1 MSYLSQ
7 DEADRII
14 TTQELARLGPIVEN
28 EDLAIRCNHGSKYTG
43 GDGFNLESD
52 NYNTNIKYA
61 TALYASICFAQDT
74 IRPDIDGTKIDEYRL
89 LLMEKCALSSG
100 ESYTYNQGSEAYT
113 TLPKCHGLG
122 GDAEVVSSW
131 SMNDSAITLSRQ
143 VVEQILSI

>member
-14 TTQELARLGPIVEN
+14 TAQELARLGPIVEN
-28 EDLAIRCNHGSKYTG
+28 EQLAIRCNHGSKYTG

-52 NYNTNIKYA
+52 NYNTTIKYA
-61 TALYASICFAQDT
+61 TALYASVCFAQDT
-74 IRPDIDGTKIDEYRL
+74 IRTGIDEYRL
-89 LLMEKCALSSG
+89 LLMGKCALSSG

-122 GDAEVVSSW
+122 SDAEVVSSW
-131 SMNDSAITLSRQ
+131 NMNDSAITLSRQ
-143 VVEQILSI
+143 VVAQILSI

>member
-14 TTQELARLGPIVEN
+14 TTQELARLGPIVEK
-28 EDLAIRCNHGSKYTG
+28 EELAIRCNHGSKYTG

-61 TALYASICFAQDT
+61 TALYASVCFAQDT
-74 IRPDIDGTKIDEYRL
+74 IHTKIDEYRL
-89 LLMEKCALSSG
+89 LLMKKCSLSSG

-122 GDAEVVSSW
+122 SDAEVVNSW
-131 SMNDSAITLSRQ
+131 NMNDSAITLSRQ
-143 VVEQILSI
+143 VVEQILSV

>member
-14 TTQELARLGPIVEN
+14 TTQELARLGPIVEK
-28 EDLAIRCNHGSKYTG
+28 EELAIRCNHGSKYTG

-61 TALYASICFAQDT
+61 TALYASVCFAQDT
-74 IRPDIDGTKIDEYRL
+74 IRTEIDEYRL
-89 LLMEKCALSSG
+89 LLMKKCSLSSSG

-113 TLPKCHGLG
+113 TLSKCHGLG
-122 GDAEVVSSW
+122 SDAEVVNSW
-131 SMNDSAITLSRQ
+131 NMNDSAITLSRQ